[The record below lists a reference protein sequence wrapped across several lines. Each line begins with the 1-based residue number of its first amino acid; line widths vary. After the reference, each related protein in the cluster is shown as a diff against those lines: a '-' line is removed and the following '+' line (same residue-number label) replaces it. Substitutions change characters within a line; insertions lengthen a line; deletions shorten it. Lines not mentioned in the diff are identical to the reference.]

1 MKEKKSSFA
10 DKMRSHITHRKERE
24 SNKSYGYLNL
34 PKGLKTL
41 SVEEDIHKIKVD
53 FLLYLVTDK
62 RHPDLVASEGIAA
75 VGTPWWSRPF
85 SIHRE
90 VGPAGNDSVTVV
102 CPTSIGKKC
111 PICEHRVKRIK
122 EGADKEE
129 YKHFYPKQRRLYV
142 VNVLEIKKKGME
154 EFEEF
159 EDAGVPLIW
168 DMSTKL
174 FQDVLDEILEEYP
187 EHLDFCSL
195 ETGKTAVLTLKW
207 EKLGKTTYPEV
218 RHIDF
223 EEREP
228 YDEKILE
235 DIPNLDD
242 LLVVRSYE
250 EIENLFYELD
260 NENDTI
266 SSDNDPDDDS
276 DADSDDDPKP
286 SLLGRKRKIIKP
298 DTEEKDEE
306 KPLKRSLTRK
316 DSPQSKKRTLKSE
329 NEEDDEEPV
338 NHKKG
343 LKSPAKSSATEKCEY
358 GHRFGID
365 AMEFE
370 ECENDCPIW
379 NECLKEKE
387 RNEQ

>member
-1 MKEKKSSFA
+1 MKEKKPSFA

-41 SVEEDIHKIKVD
+41 SVNEDTHKLKVD

-129 YKHFYPKQRRLYV
+129 YKHFYSKQRRLYV

-174 FQDVLDEILEEYP
+174 FQDVLDETLEEYP

-228 YDEKILE
+228 YDEEILK

-306 KPLKRSLTRK
+306 KPLQRK
-316 DSPQSKKRTLKSE
+316 LARKGSPQSKKRTLKSE
-329 NEEDDEEPV
+329 NEDNEEPTL
-338 NHKKG
+338 KRE
-343 LKSPAKSSATEKCEY
+343 LKSFAKSSSTERCEY